1 MQIYNLSYPLQLSSP
16 IQPAVLA
23 IGYFDGI
30 HRGHRALIEK
40 AQSMAKIL
48 GVQSA
53 VMTFHP
59 HPREVLGKKPVTHSL
74 TPSQEKINQFAKL
87 GVEMVYMMKFDLDL
101 ARRSPEEFV
110 EDILIPLQVRGVVVG
125 YDFSFGRNASGTAQ
139 DLERLAG
146 GRFKVEV
153 IQPIEENHL
162 PVSSTWIRKALASG
176 EVETALQVLGRP
188 YAIRGKVVPGDGRG
202 RTIGFP
208 TANLQLLESYTVPMD
223 GVYLVSVAMDHRRYY
238 GLMNIGYRPTFA
250 DPTPRKQLEVY
261 LLDFDEDLYG
271 RELRVEFLRFLRK
284 EQRFSSLEELVNQ
297 LHQDEATARDWIK
310 ILGKAAW
317 R

>member
-30 HRGHRALIEK
+30 HRGHRTLIEK
-40 AQSMAKIL
+40 AQWMAKSL
-48 GVQSA
+48 GVSSA

-74 TPSQEKINQFAKL
+74 TPPQEKMNQLAKM
-87 GVEMVYMMKFDLDL
+87 GVDLVHIMKFDTNL
-101 ARRSPEEFV
+101 AMRSPEEFV
-110 EDILIPLQVRGVVVG
+110 EDILIPLQVKGVVVG
-125 YDFSFGRNASGTAQ
+125 YDFTFGRNASGTAQ
-139 DLERLAG
+139 DLERLAK
-146 GRFKVEV
+146 GRFNVEV
-153 IQPIEENHL
+153 IPPIEESQL
-162 PVSSTWIRKALASG
+162 PVSSSRIRKALANG
-176 EVETALQVLGRP
+176 EVETAHQVLGRP

-202 RTIGFP
+202 KTIGFP

-223 GVYLVSVAMDHRRYY
+223 GVYLVSVELGQERYY
-238 GLMNIGYRPTFA
+238 GLMNIGYRPTFE

-261 LLDFDEDLYG
+261 LLDLNEDLYG
-271 RELRVEFLRFLRK
+271 QELKVEFLRFLRK
-284 EQRFSSLEELVNQ
+284 EQKFNSLEELVNQ
-297 LHQDEATARDWIK
+297 LRQDEKTARDWIEQFE
-310 ILGKAAW
+310 